1 MTDLTREEL
10 DEGTSSSGKCPALIA
25 RPELGPD
32 RCSPC
37 GADGL
42 LCVECQLRSK
52 LGRTS
57 DALSGAKSALDAAR
71 GHLNPGFEPV
81 ETEVRAALA
90 KLEALY
96 DA

>member
-1 MTDLTREEL
+1 MIDMPSEEL

-52 LGRTS
+52 LARTS
-57 DALSGAKSALDAAR
+57 DALKGAKSALGAAS

-81 ETEVRAALA
+81 EIEIRAALE
-90 KLEALY
+90 KLDAL